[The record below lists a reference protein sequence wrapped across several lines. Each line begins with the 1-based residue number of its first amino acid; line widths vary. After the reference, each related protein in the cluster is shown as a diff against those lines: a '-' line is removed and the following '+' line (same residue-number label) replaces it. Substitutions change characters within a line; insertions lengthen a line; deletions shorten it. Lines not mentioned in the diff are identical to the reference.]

1 MSSLK
6 YALIILSICAMV
18 LGCATKRMPEE
29 KGEGVSLSQVLP
41 VIATKYQGVRSL
53 QAQVTAKLEVQQ
65 ELYLMHGI
73 ILYENPSSLRLQL
86 AMSLGPTAGEVIYT
100 DGLLMILVP
109 SEGTLYRGRLQETRD
124 GEEAVLLTVSFQDF
138 QDTEHGSVPLRIY
151 GETRDGGLR
160 FELRLKDIKVN
171 TPLPAGA
178 FAPRT
183 GGWEVHPLADLKE
196 LLYASR
202 GETRP

>member
-1 MSSLK
+1 MSFLK
-6 YALIILSICAMV
+6 YTLIILGICAMV
-18 LGCATKRMPEE
+18 LGCAPKRMPEE
-29 KGEGVSLSQVLP
+29 KGERVPLSQVLP

-65 ELYLMHGI
+65 EVYLLQGI
-73 ILYENPSSLRLQL
+73 LLYENPSSLRLQL
-86 AMSLGPTAGEVIYT
+86 AMRLGPTAGEVIYR

-109 SEGTLYRGRLQETRD
+109 SEGKLYQGRLQETRE
-124 GEEAVLLTVSFQDF
+124 GEEALVLTMSFQDY
-138 QDTEHGSVPLRIY
+138 QDTEHGSVPLRVC
-151 GETRDGGLR
+151 GETHDAGLR
-160 FELRLKDIKVN
+160 FELRLKDLKVN
-171 TPLPAGA
+171 APLPAGA

-196 LLYASR
+196 LLYANW

>member
-1 MSSLK
+1 MTSLK
-6 YALIILSICAMV
+6 YALLILGICAMA
-18 LGCATKRMPEE
+18 LGCAPKRMPEE
-29 KGEGVSLSQVLP
+29 EGDRVPLSRVIP

-65 ELYLMHGI
+65 ELYLLQGLF
-73 ILYENPSSLRLQL
+73 LYENPSSLRLQL
-86 AMSLGPTAGEVIYT
+86 AISLGPTVGEVIYT

-109 SEGTLYRGRLQETRD
+109 SEGKLYQGRLQETRE
-124 GEEAVLLTVSFQDF
+124 GEEDLLLTMSFQAY
-138 QDTEHGSVPLRIY
+138 QDTEHGSFPLRVY
-151 GETRDGGLR
+151 GEIKGAGLR
-160 FELRLKDIKVN
+160 FELRLKEPKVN

-178 FAPRT
+178 FVPRV